1 MTGPRVLLMRLS
13 IRESAR
19 GTEYLSG
26 FLGAARVVAF
36 KAKEPDRYGNEQ
48 WEVYVAEPEPKDK
61 NGQRRDLPVKRQ
73 STWDRA
79 RDHGLL
85 TGETRAHKAER
96 RDPRQEHIE
105 DLARRFDERPPDE
118 VPF

>member
-19 GTEYLSG
+19 ATEYLSG

-48 WEVYVAEPEPKDK
+48 WGVYVAEPEPKD
-61 NGQRRDLPVKRQ
+61 GQRRDLLVRGQ
-73 STWDRA
+73 SSWDRS
-79 RDHGLL
+79 RDHDLP
-85 TGETRAHKAER
+85 TGETRVVKNER
-96 RDPRQEHIE
+96 RDPHQERIDE
-105 DLARRFDERPPDE
+105 LAAQFRPDE
-118 VPF
+118 EPGF